1 MIEDWEALKAMLDW
15 RPDEKRIVH
24 WRLDEMLDDWDD
36 EDDGEWDVHE
46 GTSMFRFHLMLTQ
59 TSSQHQ

>member
-1 MIEDWEALKAMLDW
+1 MLDW

-36 EDDGEWDVHE
+36 EDDGEWHVQDVH
-46 GTSMFRFHLMLTQ
+46 R
-59 TSSQHQ
+59 

>member
-1 MIEDWEALKAMLDW
+1 MLDL

-46 GTSMFRFHLMLTQ
+46 GTSMFCFLFMSTQ